1 MIGPEYTPPKGPKY
15 RRLFC
20 FKNGSRVLLEKY
32 ERRWHGEATIQGNGT
47 VYTVTSGAYTYD
59 MAIGRMRRRLAEAR
73 NPIIQQVGL
82 KLKHV
87 EQGGTGP
94 IVVRFPDPHDS
105 TYYREATFAPNG
117 TILGDGP
124 QVLFRVKTQT
134 EALDEICRDLSCRI
148 EKVDIRLENS
158 KTQISEA
165 DESTGESLD
174 W

>member
-1 MIGPEYTPPKGPKY
+1 MTDKKKRKPRPLKVLKGHVVRY
-15 RRLFC
+15 
-20 FKNGSRVLLEKY
+20 EK
-32 ERRWHGEATIQGNGT
+32 RFGH
-47 VYTVTSGAYTYD
+47 V
-59 MAIGRMRRRLAEAR
+59 
-73 NPIIQQVGL
+73 
-82 KLKHV
+82 KHV

-105 TYYREATFAPNG
+105 SCYREATFAPNG

-158 KTQISEA
+158 KTRISEA